1 MITALGSRETRGN
14 AQVADIRSVPAACQL
29 VGKSTKAERS
39 TVWVSGVPVGP
50 GTVTVIAG
58 PCAVESPEQ
67 TVRAARMAQACGA
80 SLLRGGAFKPRTSP
94 YSFQGLGE
102 DGLKILAEAGTETGL
117 PIVTEIL
124 DASDL
129 DLVASYA
136 DMLQIGTRN
145 AQNYTLLRAVGRSG
159 RPVLLKRGMGS
170 KVEEWLL
177 AAEYIAQQGNSD
189 IVLCERGIRTFETA
203 TRCTLDIAAVP
214 LAQTQ
219 SRLPVIVDPSHSC
232 GRRELVIPL
241 TRAAISVGADGVMV
255 DVHPDPYDA
264 LCDGRQALV
273 TEDLVELADSVERL
287 AAATG
292 RAVTGHSKT
301 QIATTLRTG

>member
-14 AQVADIRSVPAACQL
+14 AQVSEIRSAPACQL
-29 VGKSTKAERS
+29 VGKTTKTERS

-58 PCAVESPEQ
+58 PCAVESPDQ
-67 TVRAARMAQACGA
+67 TVRATRMAQAAGA

-94 YSFQGLGE
+94 YAFQGLGE
-102 DGLKILAEAGTETGL
+102 DGLKILAEARAETGL
-117 PIVTEIL
+117 PVVTEVL
-124 DASDL
+124 DAGDI

-136 DMLQIGTRN
+136 DMLQIGARN
-145 AQNYTLLRAVGRSG
+145 AQNYALLRAVGRSG
-159 RPVLLKRGMGS
+159 CPVLLKRGMGS
-170 KVEEWLL
+170 TVEEWLL

-203 TRCTLDIAAVP
+203 TRSTLDIAAVP
-214 LAQTQ
+214 LAQRQ
-219 SRLPVIVDPSHSC
+219 SHLPVIVDPSHSC

-241 TRAAISVGADGVMV
+241 TRAAIAAGADGIMI
-255 DVHPDPYDA
+255 DVHPDPYGA

-273 TEDLVELADSVERL
+273 TEDLLELAESVTRL

-292 RAVTGHSKT
+292 RAVTRPPGT
-301 QIATTLRTG
+301 QVATALGSA